1 MTRWSATPRRFELIP
16 FDEIRVGGVPSYLV
30 RGLIPRHGLT
40 LVFGPMKSGKTFF
53 MIDLMMHVALD
64 REYRGHRVK
73 GGPVVYCVLE
83 GPHGFRGRIE
93 AFRRHKMAA
102 PVEDVPFHLVAARM
116 SFIADHGELIAD
128 IRDALGDDRL
138 PAVIVIDTLRRSL
151 EGSES
156 DDEDI
161 AAYVGAADR
170 VREAFGCAIVLVHHS
185 GLEAGRPRGH
195 TSLGAAVDA
204 QLACTKDKSGKVMV
218 EVQLMRDGPE
228 GETLHG
234 QLREV
239 DIGFDD
245 DGLPMTSCVLDAEE
259 DTPTTSMRKPAG
271 KKLSAKHMLA
281 LQALNE
287 AIAAVGRSPPPE
299 MAEIPAN
306 VEKVVS
312 RRQWVAQAAMRGI
325 SDSDRE
331 SAPRMAVGRALIEL
345 QTAGKIGVWDEYV
358 WPTIPTGAQPTLRCQ
373 TCS

>member
-1 MTRWSATPRRFELIP
+1 MTGWTAPVRRFELIP

-73 GGPVVYCVLE
+73 GGCVVYCVLE

-116 SFIADHGELIAD
+116 SFIADHRELVAD
-128 IRDALGDDRL
+128 IRDALGDDRP

-204 QLACTKDKSGKVMV
+204 QLACTKDKSGKVTV

-245 DGLPMTSCVLDAEE
+245 DGLPMTSCVFDAEE

-299 MAEIPAN
+299 TAEIPAN

-312 RRQWVAQAAMRGI
+312 KRQWIAQATRRGI
-325 SDSDRE
+325 SDSECE

-345 QTAGKIGVWDEYV
+345 QTAGKIGVWDDYV
-358 WPTIPTGAQPTLRCQ
+358 WPTIPTRAQPTLRRQ